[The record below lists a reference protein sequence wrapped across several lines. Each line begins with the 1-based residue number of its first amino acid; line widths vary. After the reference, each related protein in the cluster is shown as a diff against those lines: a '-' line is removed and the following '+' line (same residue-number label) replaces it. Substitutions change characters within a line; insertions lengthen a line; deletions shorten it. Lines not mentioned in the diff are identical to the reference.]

1 MSLSAFL
8 YISRVSASPSQSL
21 VPRNSLE
28 PRFGRTRT
36 QAHLMNGRG
45 LPDQQG
51 APRLTWL
58 PQAGWP
64 SLQEAA
70 LPYQPTWSALPSGNP
85 WGPQTVPTKQNV
97 TASPGDSWVPRS
109 GLSQGPSSEQSGAVV
124 A

>member
-1 MSLSAFL
+1 MASLPLPHPCSKATPAAEAWAEVTWLSSAQDMGLSPHTAARGLSTSLSAFL

-70 LPYQPTWSALPSGNP
+70 LPY
-85 WGPQTVPTKQNV
+85 
-97 TASPGDSWVPRS
+97 
-109 GLSQGPSSEQSGAVV
+109 
-124 A
+124 